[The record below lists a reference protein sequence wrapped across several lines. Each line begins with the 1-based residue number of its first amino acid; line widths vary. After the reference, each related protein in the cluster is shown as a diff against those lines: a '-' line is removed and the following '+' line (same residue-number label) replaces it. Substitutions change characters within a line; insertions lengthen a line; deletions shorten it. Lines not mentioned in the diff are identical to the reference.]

1 MALELKIKAFTPV
14 AVDFNY
20 KELKKEIEEKTLPYK
35 GLIVT
40 EDAIPVAKTDLANL
54 RKLEKAIDDRRKAVK
69 KEYNAPYMAFE
80 AQIKD
85 ILSDIQAA
93 EGNIDGQIKEFER
106 RADEEKLG
114 QIKSFYGLAFGDLAK
129 NVQFEKVYNSK
140 WLNKSYKMSDIEE
153 EISKAANALHDNIE
167 TVKGL
172 KSDHELSL
180 MRTLFFTLDIG
191 EVLKEHNALEAL
203 AEARKAEEQE
213 KAKQV
218 VADEPKTGDTAV
230 HTPVEEEHEV
240 DTPEPLQ
247 EIVFRVRVNNIQK
260 AALRDFLVSNG
271 IWYGKA

>member
-1 MALELKIKAFTPV
+1 MALELKIEAFKPV
-14 AVDFNY
+14 SVDFNY

-69 KEYNAPYMAFE
+69 KEYNAPYMTFE

-114 QIKSFYGLAFGDLAK
+114 QIKVFYGLAFGDLAK
-129 NVQFEKVYNSK
+129 NVPFEKVYNPK
-140 WLNKSYKMSDIEE
+140 WLNKGYKMPDIEA
-153 EISKAANALHDNIE
+153 EISKAANTLRDNIE

-191 EVLKEHNALEAL
+191 EVLKEHNALEVL
-203 AEARKAEEQE
+203 AEARKAVEQE
-213 KAKQV
+213 KTKQV
-218 VADEPKTGDTAV
+218 VADEPKTENTATQ
-230 HTPVEEEHEV
+230 TPVEPELTV

-260 AALRDFLVSNG
+260 AALRNFLVSNG